1 MAIGRRGRFPQPV
14 GNGEPSVLHVV
25 ESLSS
30 GVATALEDYVR
41 STPEYRHVI
50 LSHRRQEAQT
60 GDALDQLA
68 SASLALPGGH
78 LARMRAI
85 RRQLRWLSPSIVHA
99 HSSLAGLYTRLGAG
113 SWRRLVVYTPHCYA
127 FERTDVPF
135 LLRAGFWLVEAAMS
149 RTGGYVAASSPR
161 EAELARRLGRRTS
174 VVYVP
179 CAPRIG
185 PIERPGAGPDR
196 GQGLRV
202 MTVGRL
208 APQKDP
214 DFFARAARAS
224 RATAADTRWIWVGG
238 GRPAYERL
246 LRAAGVEVT
255 GWLTRED
262 SLRWLSTADVYVHTA
277 AWEGAPMSVLE
288 AAALNLPILARRSA
302 ALEALGLEPLY
313 DTPEAIV
320 AAMEASLDD
329 RHRER
334 VRACSQ
340 RLLERHGADAQR
352 RALEHVYAA
361 AAEAARPAPG

>member
-277 AWEGAPMSVLE
+277 AWEATGLTILE
-288 AAALNLPILARRSA
+288 AAALGLPVLARAIPATRS
-302 ALEALGLEPLY
+302 LGLSGLSE
-313 DTPEAIV
+313 TPEDLARAV
-320 AAMEASLDD
+320 HEAAD
-329 RHRER
+329 ER
-334 VRACSQ
+334 VRAQLQAQS
-340 RLLERHGADAQR
+340 RLLLERHRPTQQRQALRSAYELVARGSRRGA
-352 RALEHVYAA
+352 
-361 AAEAARPAPG
+361 